1 MKTIKIFL
9 ALALVALGWSCSE
22 DELDSKSIFD
32 TSIPQRNELDTWVL
46 ENYTKPYNIDFK
58 YKYEDNE
65 SDMDYNVTPAEYGS
79 SVALAKLVKF
89 LWVDAYEELAGPDFI
104 RTYCPKVMCLV
115 GSPEYEKS
123 GGSMVLGTAE
133 GGLKITLFNVNAL
146 DPKNPNINVLNE
158 WYFKT
163 MHHEFAHILHQKKNY
178 PTDFNLLS
186 AGKYQGAGW
195 INIEAD
201 ADAFKLG
208 FVSRYASSEV
218 QEDFVEILAVYVTYS
233 TIAWNNILKTAGK
246 TGSEIIL
253 QKLEMVTDYLS
264 DSWDIDINE
273 LRRIVLERQGKI
285 GTLDLE
291 NVN

>member
-195 INIEAD
+195 INLEAD